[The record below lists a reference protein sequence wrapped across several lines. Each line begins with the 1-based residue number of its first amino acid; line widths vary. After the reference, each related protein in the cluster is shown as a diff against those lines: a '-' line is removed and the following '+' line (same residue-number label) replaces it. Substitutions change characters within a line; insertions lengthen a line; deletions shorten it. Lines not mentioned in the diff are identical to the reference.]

1 MNGRPPPV
9 LSLRGVSKTFGGVH
23 ALRSVG
29 LEVLP
34 REVHGLLG
42 ENGSGKSTLIKILA
56 GFHAPDAGTLEVNG
70 QNVPLP
76 LSPGQFRELGMTF
89 VHQDLAL
96 IPSMS
101 VLENLRI
108 SDWGRDSN
116 WRLSWRRERREALRS
131 LRRFH
136 VNLNPGRSVGELR
149 PVDRAL
155 LAMVRAIDPILGSH
169 RSETA
174 RSALLVL
181 DEPTV
186 FLPRSDID
194 QLFDLI
200 RQIAASGSSVLF
212 VSHDLSQ
219 IREITDRVTVLRD
232 GRVHGTVV
240 TAHASDDE
248 IVEMIVG
255 RKLAKLELQRPVL
268 TDAAVSMRLID
279 IEADNLHALSME
291 VRRREVLGL
300 TGLAGSG
307 FEDVPYVMFGAQSV
321 ASGGLQLG
329 DRSYDL
335 RVMNPTAAI
344 SAGMALLPSDR
355 QRDASVGSLSI
366 LDNVTLRA
374 LEGFRR
380 WYGLNRRA
388 MRSGSK
394 RLLHEY
400 DVRPND
406 PSLNYSALSGGNQQK
421 ALLAKWLQTK
431 PPFVLLHEPTQG
443 VDVGS
448 RQQIFKMVRE
458 AAAAGASVLCA
469 SSDAEQ
475 LAAICDRVLIFGR
488 GCVVQE
494 LTTGEITKERIT
506 EQCYNSL
513 ARPSVIS
520 ADGN

>member
-1 MNGRPPPV
+1 
-9 LSLRGVSKTFGGVH
+9 LCDETLD
-23 ALRSVG
+23 SVR
-29 LEVLP
+29 
-34 REVHGLLG
+34 REP
-42 ENGSGKSTLIKILA
+42 EIGSGTPA
-56 GFHAPDAGTLEVNG
+56 
-70 QNVPLP
+70 
-76 LSPGQFRELGMTF
+76 
-89 VHQDLAL
+89 
-96 IPSMS
+96 
-101 VLENLRI
+101 
-108 SDWGRDSN
+108 WG
-116 WRLSWRRERREALRS
+116 
-131 LRRFH
+131 
-136 VNLNPGRSVGELR
+136 
-149 PVDRAL
+149 
-155 LAMVRAIDPILGSH
+155 
-169 RSETA
+169 
-174 RSALLVL
+174 
-181 DEPTV
+181 
-186 FLPRSDID
+186 
-194 QLFDLI
+194 
-200 RQIAASGSSVLF
+200 
-212 VSHDLSQ
+212 
-219 IREITDRVTVLRD
+219 
-232 GRVHGTVV
+232 
-240 TAHASDDE
+240 
-248 IVEMIVG
+248 
-255 RKLAKLELQRPVL
+255 
-268 TDAAVSMRLID
+268 
-279 IEADNLHALSME
+279 
-291 VRRREVLGL
+291 
-300 TGLAGSG
+300 
-307 FEDVPYVMFGAQSV
+307 
-321 ASGGLQLG
+321 
-329 DRSYDL
+329 
-335 RVMNPTAAI
+335 
-344 SAGMALLPSDR
+344 
-355 QRDASVGSLSI
+355 LSI

-488 GCVVQE
+488 GYVVQE